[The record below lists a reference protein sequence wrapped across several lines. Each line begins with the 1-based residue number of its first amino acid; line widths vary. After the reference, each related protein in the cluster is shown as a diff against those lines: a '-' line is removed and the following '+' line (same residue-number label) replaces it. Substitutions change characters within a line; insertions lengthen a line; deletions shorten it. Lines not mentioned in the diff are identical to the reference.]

1 LSVKRVSIKF
11 GMTPIE
17 IFLVISIFIIAA
29 AIQGSIGF
37 GANLFA
43 VPLLALINPELIP
56 IPILIVNPIM
66 NLMLAWRER
75 GNVDRPALVSA
86 LIGRIPGVVLGVLA
100 LSLISTDRLGLLFG
114 VLLLVAIALQVS
126 GLSLPRSRKTV
137 TLAGGVSGFMAT
149 SVGVGGPPMALALKD
164 LPGPSFRAT
173 MSPYFVIG
181 SSISIFGLILGGQ
194 FELSD
199 IWNSLLLLPAAVIG
213 VLISGPLRSRVD
225 SGKIAFFIY
234 TLSTAG
240 AIALLLRS
248 LF

>member
-1 LSVKRVSIKF
+1 MS
-11 GMTPIE
+11 GIE
-17 IFLVISIFIIAA
+17 IFLIISIFMIAS

-75 GNVDRPALVSA
+75 GNVDRPAVISA
-86 LIGRIPGVVLGVLA
+86 LVGRVPGVVLGVLA
-100 LSLISTDRLGLLFG
+100 LSLISSDHLGLLFG
-114 VLLLVAIALQVS
+114 ILLLIAIGLQLS
-126 GLSLPRSRKTV
+126 GLTLSRTRRTV

-149 SVGVGGPPMALALKD
+149 AVGVGGPPMALVLKD

-181 SSISIFGLILGGQ
+181 SSLSILGLILGGQ
-194 FELSD
+194 FEISD
-199 IWNSLLLLPAAVIG
+199 IWNSLLLLPAAIAG
-213 VLISGPLRSRVD
+213 ILIYGPLRSRVD
-225 SGKIAFFIY
+225 SGRIVYFIY
-234 TLSTAG
+234 FLSSAG

>member
-1 LSVKRVSIKF
+1 MS
-11 GMTPIE
+11 GIE
-17 IFLVISIFIIAA
+17 IFLIISIFMIAS

-75 GNVDRPALVSA
+75 GNVDRPAVISA
-86 LIGRIPGVVLGVLA
+86 LVGRVPGVVLGVLA
-100 LSLISTDRLGLLFG
+100 LSLISSDHLGLLFG
-114 VLLLVAIALQVS
+114 ILLLIAIGLQLS
-126 GLSLPRSRKTV
+126 GLTLSRTRRTV

-149 SVGVGGPPMALALKD
+149 AVGVGGPPMALVLKD

-181 SSISIFGLILGGQ
+181 SSLSILGLILGGQ
-194 FELSD
+194 FEISD
-199 IWNSLLLLPAAVIG
+199 IWNSLLLLPAAIAG
-213 VLISGPLRSRVD
+213 ILISGPLRSRVD
-225 SGKIAFFIY
+225 SGRIVYFIY
-234 TLSTAG
+234 FLSSAG

>member
-1 LSVKRVSIKF
+1 MSA
-11 GMTPIE
+11 IE
-17 IFLVISIFIIAA
+17 IFLIISIFMIAA

-66 NLMLAWRER
+66 NFMLAWRER
-75 GNVDRPALVSA
+75 GNVDRPVLISALV
-86 LIGRIPGVVLGVLA
+86 GRVPGVVLGVLA
-100 LSLISTDRLGLLFG
+100 LSLISSDRLGLLFG
-114 VLLLVAIALQVS
+114 VLLLVAIGLQLS
-126 GLSLPRSRKTV
+126 GLNLSRTRTTV

-149 SVGVGGPPMALALKD
+149 AVGVGGPPMALALKD
-164 LPGPSFRAT
+164 LTGPTFRAT

-181 SSISIFGLILGGQ
+181 SSLSIFGLILGGQ
-194 FELSD
+194 FEISD
-199 IWNSLLLLPAAVIG
+199 IWNSLLLLPAAIAG

-225 SGKIAFFIY
+225 SARIVYFIY
-234 TLSTAG
+234 LLSSAG

>member
-1 LSVKRVSIKF
+1 MS
-11 GMTPIE
+11 GTE
-17 IFLVISIFIIAA
+17 IFLIISIFMIAS

-75 GNVDRPALVSA
+75 GNVDRPALISA
-86 LIGRIPGVVLGVLA
+86 LVGRVPGVVLGVVA
-100 LSLISTDRLGLLFG
+100 LSLISSDHLGLLFG
-114 VLLLVAIALQVS
+114 ILLLIAIGLQLS
-126 GLSLPRSRKTV
+126 GLTLSRTRRSV

-149 SVGVGGPPMALALKD
+149 AVGVGGPPMALALKD

-181 SSISIFGLILGGQ
+181 SSLSILGLILGGQ
-194 FELSD
+194 FEISD
-199 IWNSLLLLPAAVIG
+199 IWNSLLLLPAAIAG
-213 VLISGPLRSRVD
+213 ILISGPLRSRVD
-225 SGKIAFFIY
+225 SGRIVYFIY
-234 TLSTAG
+234 FLSSAG

>member
-1 LSVKRVSIKF
+1 MS
-11 GMTPIE
+11 GIE
-17 IFLVISIFIIAA
+17 ILLIISIFMIAS

-75 GNVDRPALVSA
+75 GNVDRPAVISA
-86 LIGRIPGVVLGVLA
+86 LVGRVPGVVLGVLA
-100 LSLISTDRLGLLFG
+100 LSLISSDHLGLLFG
-114 VLLLVAIALQVS
+114 ILLLIAIGLQLS
-126 GLSLPRSRKTV
+126 GLTLSRTRRTV

-149 SVGVGGPPMALALKD
+149 AVGVGGPPMALVLKD

-181 SSISIFGLILGGQ
+181 SSLSILGLILGGQ
-194 FELSD
+194 FEISD
-199 IWNSLLLLPAAVIG
+199 IWNSLLLLPAAIAG
-213 VLISGPLRSRVD
+213 ILISGPLRSRVD
-225 SGKIAFFIY
+225 SGRIVYFIY
-234 TLSTAG
+234 FLSSAG

>member
-1 LSVKRVSIKF
+1 MS
-11 GMTPIE
+11 GIE
-17 IFLVISIFIIAA
+17 IFLIISIFMIAS

-75 GNVDRPALVSA
+75 GNVDRPAVISA
-86 LIGRIPGVVLGVLA
+86 LVGRVPGVVLGVLA
-100 LSLISTDRLGLLFG
+100 LSLISSDHLGLLFG
-114 VLLLVAIALQVS
+114 ILLLIAIGLQLS
-126 GLSLPRSRKTV
+126 GLTLSRTRRTV

-149 SVGVGGPPMALALKD
+149 AVGVGGPPMALVLKD

-181 SSISIFGLILGGQ
+181 SSLSILGLILGGQ
-194 FELSD
+194 FEISD
-199 IWNSLLLLPAAVIG
+199 IWNSLLLLPAAIAG
-213 VLISGPLRSRVD
+213 ILISGPLRSRVD
-225 SGKIAFFIY
+225 SGRIVYFIY
-234 TLSTAG
+234 SLSSAG

>member
-1 LSVKRVSIKF
+1 MS
-11 GMTPIE
+11 GTE
-17 IFLVISIFIIAA
+17 IFLIISIFMIAS

-75 GNVDRPALVSA
+75 GNVDRPALISA
-86 LIGRIPGVVLGVLA
+86 LIGRVPGVVLGVVA
-100 LSLISTDRLGLLFG
+100 LSLISSDHLGLLFG
-114 VLLLVAIALQVS
+114 ILLLIAIGLQLS
-126 GLSLPRSRKTV
+126 GLTLSRTRRSV

-149 SVGVGGPPMALALKD
+149 AVGVGGPPMALALKD

-181 SSISIFGLILGGQ
+181 SSLSILGLILGGQ
-194 FELSD
+194 FEISD
-199 IWNSLLLLPAAVIG
+199 IWNSLLLLPAAIAG
-213 VLISGPLRSRVD
+213 ILISGPLRSRVD
-225 SGKIAFFIY
+225 SGRIVYFIY
-234 TLSTAG
+234 FLSSAG
-240 AIALLLRS
+240 AIALLIRS

>member
-1 LSVKRVSIKF
+1 MS
-11 GMTPIE
+11 GIE
-17 IFLVISIFIIAA
+17 ILLIISIFMIAS

-75 GNVDRPALVSA
+75 GNVDRPAVISA
-86 LIGRIPGVVLGVLA
+86 LVGRVPGVVLGVLA
-100 LSLISTDRLGLLFG
+100 LSLISSDHLGLLFG
-114 VLLLVAIALQVS
+114 TLLLIAIGLQLS
-126 GLSLPRSRKTV
+126 GLTLSRTRRTV

-149 SVGVGGPPMALALKD
+149 AVGVGGPPMALVLKD

-181 SSISIFGLILGGQ
+181 SSLSILGLILGGQ
-194 FELSD
+194 FEISD
-199 IWNSLLLLPAAVIG
+199 IWNSLLLLPAAIAG
-213 VLISGPLRSRVD
+213 ILISGPLRSRVD
-225 SGKIAFFIY
+225 SGRIVYFIY
-234 TLSTAG
+234 FLSSAG

>member
-1 LSVKRVSIKF
+1 MS
-11 GMTPIE
+11 GIE
-17 IFLVISIFIIAA
+17 ILLIISIFMIAS

-75 GNVDRPALVSA
+75 GNVDRPAVISA
-86 LIGRIPGVVLGVLA
+86 LVGRVPGVVLGVLA
-100 LSLISTDRLGLLFG
+100 LSLISSDHLGLLFG
-114 VLLLVAIALQVS
+114 TLLLIAIGLQLS
-126 GLSLPRSRKTV
+126 GLTLSRTRRTV

-149 SVGVGGPPMALALKD
+149 AVGVGGPPMALVLKD

-181 SSISIFGLILGGQ
+181 SSLSILGLILGGQ
-194 FELSD
+194 FEISD
-199 IWNSLLLLPAAVIG
+199 IWNSLLLLPAAIAG
-213 VLISGPLRSRVD
+213 ILISGPLRSRVD
-225 SGKIAFFIY
+225 SVRIVYFIY
-234 TLSTAG
+234 FLSSAG

>member
-1 LSVKRVSIKF
+1 MS
-11 GMTPIE
+11 GTE
-17 IFLVISIFIIAA
+17 IFLIISIFMFAS

-75 GNVDRPALVSA
+75 GNVDRPAVISA
-86 LIGRIPGVVLGVLA
+86 LVGRVPGVVLGVLA
-100 LSLISTDRLGLLFG
+100 LSLISSDHLGLLFG
-114 VLLLVAIALQVS
+114 ILLLIAIGLQLS
-126 GLSLPRSRKTV
+126 GLTLSRTRRTV

-149 SVGVGGPPMALALKD
+149 AVGVGGPPMALALKD

-181 SSISIFGLILGGQ
+181 SSLSILGLILGGQ
-194 FELSD
+194 FEISD
-199 IWNSLLLLPAAVIG
+199 IWNSLLLLPAAIAG
-213 VLISGPLRSRVD
+213 ILISGPLRSRVD
-225 SGKIAFFIY
+225 SGRIVYFIY
-234 TLSTAG
+234 FLSSAG

>member
-1 LSVKRVSIKF
+1 MS
-11 GMTPIE
+11 GTE
-17 IFLVISIFIIAA
+17 IFLIISIFMIAS

-75 GNVDRPALVSA
+75 GNVDRPALISA
-86 LIGRIPGVVLGVLA
+86 LIGRVPGVVLGVVA
-100 LSLISTDRLGLLFG
+100 LSLISSDHLGLLFG
-114 VLLLVAIALQVS
+114 ILLLIAIGLQLS
-126 GLSLPRSRKTV
+126 GLTLSRTRRSV

-149 SVGVGGPPMALALKD
+149 AVGVGGPPMALALKD

-181 SSISIFGLILGGQ
+181 SSLSILGLILGGQ
-194 FELSD
+194 FEISD
-199 IWNSLLLLPAAVIG
+199 IWNSLLLLPAAIAG
-213 VLISGPLRSRVD
+213 ILISGPLRSRVD
-225 SGKIAFFIY
+225 SGRIVYFIY
-234 TLSTAG
+234 FFSSAG

>member
-1 LSVKRVSIKF
+1 MS
-11 GMTPIE
+11 GIE
-17 IFLVISIFIIAA
+17 IFLIISIFMIAS

-75 GNVDRPALVSA
+75 GNVDRPALISA
-86 LIGRIPGVVLGVLA
+86 LIGRVPGVVLGVVA
-100 LSLISTDRLGLLFG
+100 LSLISSDHLGLLFG
-114 VLLLVAIALQVS
+114 ILLLIAIGLQLS
-126 GLSLPRSRKTV
+126 GLTLSRTRRSV

-149 SVGVGGPPMALALKD
+149 AVGVGGPPMALALKD

-181 SSISIFGLILGGQ
+181 SSLSILGLILGGQ
-194 FELSD
+194 FEISD
-199 IWNSLLLLPAAVIG
+199 IWNSLLLLPAAIAG
-213 VLISGPLRSRVD
+213 ILISGPLRSRVD
-225 SGKIAFFIY
+225 SGRIVYFIY
-234 TLSTAG
+234 FFSSAG

>member
-1 LSVKRVSIKF
+1 MS
-11 GMTPIE
+11 GIE
-17 IFLVISIFIIAA
+17 ILLIISIFMIAS

-56 IPILIVNPIM
+56 IPILVVNPIM

-75 GNVDRPALVSA
+75 GNVDRPAVISA
-86 LIGRIPGVVLGVLA
+86 LVGRVPGVVLGVLA
-100 LSLISTDRLGLLFG
+100 LSLISSDHLGLLFG
-114 VLLLVAIALQVS
+114 ILILLAIGLQLS
-126 GLSLPRSRKTV
+126 GLTLSRTRPIV
-137 TLAGGVSGFMAT
+137 ALAGGVSGFMAT
-149 SVGVGGPPMALALKD
+149 TVGIGGPPIALALKD

-181 SSISIFGLILGGQ
+181 SSLSILGLILGGQ
-194 FELSD
+194 FEISD
-199 IWNSLLLLPAAVIG
+199 IWNSLLLLPAAIAG
-213 VLISGPLRSRVD
+213 ILISGPLRSRVD
-225 SGKIAFFIY
+225 SGRIVYFIY
-234 TLSTAG
+234 FLSSAG

>member
-1 LSVKRVSIKF
+1 MS
-11 GMTPIE
+11 GIE
-17 IFLVISIFIIAA
+17 ILLIISIFMIAS

-75 GNVDRPALVSA
+75 GNVDRPAVISA
-86 LIGRIPGVVLGVLA
+86 LVGRVPGVVLGVLA
-100 LSLISTDRLGLLFG
+100 LNLISSDHLGLLFG
-114 VLLLVAIALQVS
+114 ILLLIAIGLQLS
-126 GLSLPRSRKTV
+126 GLTLARTRRTV

-149 SVGVGGPPMALALKD
+149 AVGVGGPPMALVLKD

-181 SSISIFGLILGGQ
+181 SSLSILGLILGGQ
-194 FELSD
+194 FEISD
-199 IWNSLLLLPAAVIG
+199 IWNSLLLLPAAIAG
-213 VLISGPLRSRVD
+213 ILISGPLRSRVD
-225 SGKIAFFIY
+225 SGRIVYFIY
-234 TLSTAG
+234 FLSSAG

>member
-1 LSVKRVSIKF
+1 MS
-11 GMTPIE
+11 GIE
-17 IFLVISIFIIAA
+17 IFLIISIFMIAS

-75 GNVDRPALVSA
+75 GNVDRPAVISA
-86 LIGRIPGVVLGVLA
+86 LVGRVPGVVLGVFA
-100 LSLISTDRLGLLFG
+100 LSLISSDHLGLLFG
-114 VLLLVAIALQVS
+114 ILLLIAIGLQLS
-126 GLSLPRSRKTV
+126 GLTLSRTRRTV

-149 SVGVGGPPMALALKD
+149 AVGVGGPPMALVLKD

-181 SSISIFGLILGGQ
+181 SSLSILGLILGGQ
-194 FELSD
+194 FEISD
-199 IWNSLLLLPAAVIG
+199 IWNSLLLLPAAIAG
-213 VLISGPLRSRVD
+213 ILISGPLRSRVD
-225 SGKIAFFIY
+225 SGRIVYFIY
-234 TLSTAG
+234 FLSSAG

>member
-1 LSVKRVSIKF
+1 MS
-11 GMTPIE
+11 GTE
-17 IFLVISIFIIAA
+17 IFLIISIFMIAS

-75 GNVDRPALVSA
+75 GNVDRPALISA
-86 LIGRIPGVVLGVLA
+86 LIGRVPGVVLGVVA
-100 LSLISTDRLGLLFG
+100 LSLISSDHLGLLFG
-114 VLLLVAIALQVS
+114 ILLLIAIGLQLS
-126 GLSLPRSRKTV
+126 GLTLSRTRRSV

-149 SVGVGGPPMALALKD
+149 AVGVGGPPMALALKD

-181 SSISIFGLILGGQ
+181 SSLSILGLILGGQ
-194 FELSD
+194 FEISD
-199 IWNSLLLLPAAVIG
+199 IWNSLLLLPAAIVGI
-213 VLISGPLRSRVD
+213 LISGPLRSRVD
-225 SGKIAFFIY
+225 SGRIVYFIY
-234 TLSTAG
+234 FLSSAG

>member
-1 LSVKRVSIKF
+1 
-11 GMTPIE
+11 MTLVE
-17 IFLVISIFIIAA
+17 IFLVISIFIIAS
-29 AIQGSIGF
+29 AIQGCIGF

-75 GNVDRPALVSA
+75 DNVDHPALVSA

-100 LSLISTDRLGLLFG
+100 LSLISSDRLELLFG
-114 VLLLVAIALQVS
+114 IILLVAIALQAS
-126 GLSLPRSRKTV
+126 GLSISRSRKTV
-137 TLAGGVSGFMAT
+137 ALAGGVSGFMAT

-199 IWNSLLLLPAAVIG
+199 IWNSLLLLPGVVIG

-234 TLSTAG
+234 ILSTAG

>member
-1 LSVKRVSIKF
+1 MCLKRVSIKF
-11 GMTPIE
+11 GMTPVE
-17 IFLVISIFIIAA
+17 IFLVISIFTIAA

-43 VPLLALINPELIP
+43 VPLLALINTELIP

-75 GNVDRPALVSA
+75 GNVDRSALVSA

-114 VLLLVAIALQVS
+114 TLLLVAIGLQMS
-126 GLSLPRSRKTV
+126 GLTLPRSRRTL

-181 SSISIFGLILGGQ
+181 SSLSIFGLILGGQ
-194 FELSD
+194 FEISD
-199 IWNSLLLLPAAVIG
+199 IWNSLLLLPAAIAG
-213 VLISGPLRSRVD
+213 ILISGPLRSRVD
-225 SGKIAFFIY
+225 SGRIAYFIY
-234 TLSTAG
+234 FLSSAG

>member
-1 LSVKRVSIKF
+1 MS
-11 GMTPIE
+11 GTE
-17 IFLVISIFIIAA
+17 IFLIISIFMIAS

-75 GNVDRPALVSA
+75 GNVDRPALISA
-86 LIGRIPGVVLGVLA
+86 LIGRVPGVVLGVVA
-100 LSLISTDRLGLLFG
+100 LSLISSDHLGLLFG
-114 VLLLVAIALQVS
+114 ILLLIAIGLQLS
-126 GLSLPRSRKTV
+126 GLTLSRTRRSV

-149 SVGVGGPPMALALKD
+149 AVGVGGPPMALALKD

-181 SSISIFGLILGGQ
+181 SSLSIFLTFL
-194 FELSD
+194 
-199 IWNSLLLLPAAVIG
+199 
-213 VLISGPLRSRVD
+213 
-225 SGKIAFFIY
+225 
-234 TLSTAG
+234 
-240 AIALLLRS
+240 ALLLRTVLPKLTCPSPATIVS
-248 LF
+248 LPFLIRTIVVPCQFW

>member
-1 LSVKRVSIKF
+1 
-11 GMTPIE
+11 M
-17 IFLVISIFIIAA
+17 
-29 AIQGSIGF
+29 
-37 GANLFA
+37 
-43 VPLLALINPELIP
+43 
-56 IPILIVNPIM
+56 
-66 NLMLAWRER
+66 
-75 GNVDRPALVSA
+75 
-86 LIGRIPGVVLGVLA
+86 
-100 LSLISTDRLGLLFG
+100 
-114 VLLLVAIALQVS
+114 
-126 GLSLPRSRKTV
+126 
-137 TLAGGVSGFMAT
+137 
-149 SVGVGGPPMALALKD
+149 ALKD

-199 IWNSLLLLPAAVIG
+199 IWNSLLLLPGVVIG

-234 TLSTAG
+234 ILSTAG

>member
-1 LSVKRVSIKF
+1 MS
-11 GMTPIE
+11 GIE
-17 IFLVISIFIIAA
+17 IFLIISIFMIAS

-75 GNVDRPALVSA
+75 GNVDRPAVISA
-86 LIGRIPGVVLGVLA
+86 LVGRVPGVVLGVLA
-100 LSLISTDRLGLLFG
+100 LSLISSDHLGLLFG
-114 VLLLVAIALQVS
+114 ILLLIAIGLQLS
-126 GLSLPRSRKTV
+126 GLTLSRTRRTV

-149 SVGVGGPPMALALKD
+149 AVGVGGPPMALVLKD

-181 SSISIFGLILGGQ
+181 SSLSILGLILGGQ
-194 FELSD
+194 FEISD
-199 IWNSLLLLPAAVIG
+199 IWNSLLFLPAAIAG
-213 VLISGPLRSRVD
+213 ILISGPLRSRVD
-225 SGKIAFFIY
+225 SGRIVYFIY
-234 TLSTAG
+234 FLSSAG